1 MSQGTPR
8 VDGVSVDDAPSPLL
22 SVAGAVAG
30 PPGSPDAAVAWHH
43 GDPLGEQ
50 RAAAERV
57 AIVDRSHRFVLRIT
71 GAERLS
77 WLHTISSQHLT
88 GLADRQSA
96 ENLDLDLNGRVQHHF
111 VLSDLDGTLWIDTE
125 GERGP
130 ALLDFLTK
138 MVFWADAEPA
148 AATDHAVL
156 SLLGPRVDS
165 LREAL
170 GVPDLPDVYE
180 LAPLPGGG
188 FLRRM
193 PWPTEDSYDLVIPRD
208 QLTTWWSKLTEAG
221 AEPAGLWA
229 FEALRVA
236 ALRPRIGLDTDERT
250 IPHEVRWIGGVAERG
265 AVHLDK
271 GCYRGQE
278 TVARVHNLGKP
289 PRQLVLLHLDG
300 SADERP
306 APGDEVTAGGRTVG
320 RLGTVVDHFEYGP
333 IALALIKR
341 AVPADTALTVGS
353 CAAAIDPD
361 SVPDESGPQAGRLAV
376 ERLRGR

>member
-1 MSQGTPR
+1 M
-8 VDGVSVDDAPSPLL
+8 DDAPSPLL

-138 MVFWADAEPA
+138 MVFWAAAEPV

-165 LREAL
+165 LRDAL
-170 GVPDLPDVYE
+170 GVPELPDVYE
-180 LAPLPGGG
+180 VTPLPRGG

-193 PWPTEDSYDLVIPRD
+193 PWPTDDSYDLVVPRD
-208 QLTTWWSKLTEAG
+208 QLTAWWSELTEAG
-221 AEPAGLWA
+221 AEPAGMWA

-250 IPHEVRWIGGVAERG
+250 IPHEARWIGGVAERG

-300 SADERP
+300 SSDERP
-306 APGDEVTAGGRTVG
+306 APGDDVTAGGRTVG

-341 AVPADTALTVGS
+341 AVPVDTALTVGS

-361 SVPDESGPQAGRLAV
+361 SVPGEGGPQAGRLAV